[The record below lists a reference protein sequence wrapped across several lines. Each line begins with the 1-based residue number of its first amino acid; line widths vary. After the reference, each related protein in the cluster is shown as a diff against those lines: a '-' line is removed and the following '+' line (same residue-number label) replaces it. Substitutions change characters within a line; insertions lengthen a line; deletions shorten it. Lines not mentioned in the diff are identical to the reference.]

1 VLTTLTGVSG
11 PLRLGMQVLE
21 RVGRVAG
28 WRRVGDLA
36 EAGDALLA
44 LKDIEARRA
53 FLRTLRGVVDA
64 RGQAVTALD
73 RLYLADS
80 IPMLVIWG
88 SRDPIVP
95 AIHAETVRS
104 LVPSARVQVFDGAGH
119 WPHLD
124 EPGRFCDV
132 LLDFLATTEPAAHD
146 LDSWRRLLSQNW
158 DGVPWPVGR

>member
-1 VLTTLTGVSG
+1 
-11 PLRLGMQVLE
+11 
-21 RVGRVAG
+21 
-28 WRRVGDLA
+28 VGDFA

-44 LKDIEARRA
+44 LRDVEARRA

-80 IPMLVIWG
+80 IPMLVVWG

-95 AIHAETVRS
+95 ALHAETVRS
-104 LVPSARVQVFDGAGH
+104 LVPSARVEVFDRAGH

-124 EPGRFCDV
+124 EPDRFCDV
-132 LLDFLATTEPAAHD
+132 LLDFVESTEPAAHD
-146 LDSWRRLLSQNW
+146 LDSWRRLLAQNC
-158 DGVPWPVGR
+158 DGVPRPVGR